1 MHPILFEF
9 GGLKIGTFG
18 VMMVTAFIVGWLL
31 FRAEM
36 KRKKLKLI
44 DTDLLLAA
52 MVGGIVGAKAYYLIE
67 HWPAFAANPFGSIFS
82 AAGLVWYGGVVGGL
96 SACIIVVLLY
106 KQPLKPYGDAVA
118 PSLAIAL
125 ALGRIG

>member
-9 GGLKIGTFG
+9 GGLRVGTFG
-18 VMMVTAFIVGWLL
+18 VMMVTGFIVSWLL

-67 HWPAFAANPFGSIFS
+67 HWPSFVADPLGSIFS
-82 AAGLVWYGGVVGGL
+82 AAGLVWYGGVAVGL
-96 SACIIVVLLY
+96 LACIIVILIHR
-106 KQPLKPYGDAVA
+106 QPLKPYGDAVA

-125 ALGRIG
+125 AIGRIG

>member
-9 GGLKIGTFG
+9 AGLRIGSFG
-18 VMMVTAFIVGWLL
+18 VMMVIGFVVCWLL
-31 FRAEM
+31 FRSEL

-44 DTDLLLAA
+44 DTDMLLGA

-67 HWPAFAANPFGSIFS
+67 HWSVFVADPLGSIFS
-82 AAGLVWYGGVVGGL
+82 AAGLVWYGGVAGGL
-96 SACIIVVLLY
+96 ITCIIIIIIHR
-106 KQPLKPYGDAVA
+106 QPLRPYGDAVA

-125 ALGRIG
+125 AFGRIG